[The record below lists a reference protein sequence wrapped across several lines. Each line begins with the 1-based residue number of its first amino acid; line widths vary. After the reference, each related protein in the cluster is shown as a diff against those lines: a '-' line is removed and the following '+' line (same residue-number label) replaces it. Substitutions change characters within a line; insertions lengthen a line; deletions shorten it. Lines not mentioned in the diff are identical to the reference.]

1 MSTESEK
8 YRMAAQ
14 AALGLAEKALNE
26 ASRASW
32 LKHFEEWT
40 RLAEEAEKAA
50 AKSKA
55 KEK

>member
-1 MSTESEK
+1 MTTESEK

-40 RLAEEAEKAA
+40 RLAEEAEKAE
-50 AKSKA
+50 KSGN
-55 KEK
+55 E